1 MANHET
7 NWILRFIDQI
17 TKPLQT
23 PTKATKELSDTVD
36 KVTASLDTMDDATR
50 EVAKSSL
57 KSHKDLTEGIARE
70 EKQLVNL
77 KKRLE
82 DAGDALDPLQK
93 GVIDFDIKQA
103 ETKIRRYK
111 EQLVEVEAELDDLAK
126 KPDPAPIKNNFTEIF
141 GDLKNSISGIFDD
154 LQSGNIGGLEA
165 TFEVIQTGLKGI
177 TRAAWAFITTPIG
190 IAIAALAGIGLVTA
204 DFVKYNEAARE
215 ANIITHQITQIS
227 GEALSDAR
235 IRGQVIAD
243 TFGQDFERTLE
254 IAKNNVQAFG
264 VSWNEAFDNIQDGL
278 IRGGMAND
286 EYYDSLREYPRLFA
300 NAGFT
305 MKEFQRTVNTGIDLG
320 MYADKLPDAIKEFG
334 ISITEQTDSAK
345 IALENAFG
353 KKFTDNIFKNI
364 TNGSITAKDA
374 LQLIAEETE
383 RVGVNSKDAAVLT
396 ADLFRGAGEDA
407 GGFTNI
413 IDAMNAVL
421 NETPDAL
428 SDIETHLDQVADAN
442 LRLAEAKR
450 EALESDSYIAFAQ
463 QMESFWTEIKIGYY
477 NFITF
482 LREWFDTVTKFYAQ
496 LLGVI
501 VVVPKTIKETF
512 LNVMEDLGHLVQTFL
527 SAGEIID
534 DALHFRWDDAR
545 KGFANFNK
553 DLKEDLLN
561 LGKDLIIQPGV
572 DLANAFHDTGKNIDM
587 GREIA
592 AYYGKQT
599 SLDEPQGPKEGD
611 TKIVDGVKYIFKNG
625 QWVPVK
631 VDKSTGTGLGD
642 RESSLNGNGRGGA
655 ITMTLNVTN
664 NFNVKNGEDIMSKSE
679 QIIDMV
685 VSGINSRVKDGLI
698 AATA

>member
-36 KVTASLDTMDDATR
+36 KVTASLDSMDDATR

-77 KKRLE
+77 KKRLL
-82 DAGDALDPLQK
+82 DAGDALDPLQR

-103 ETKIRRYK
+103 ETKLRRYR
-111 EQLVEVEAELDDLAK
+111 EQLVEVEGELDDLAK
-126 KPDPAPIKNNFTEIF
+126 KPDPEPIKNNFTEIF
-141 GDLKNSISGIFDD
+141 GDLKGSISGIFDD
-154 LQSGNIGGLEA
+154 LQIGNIGGIEA
-165 TFEVIQTGLKGI
+165 KFSAIQAGLTGI
-177 TRAAWAFITTPIG
+177 TRAALAFIATPIG

-235 IRGQVIAD
+235 IRGQGIAD

-320 MYADKLPDAIKEFG
+320 MYSDKLPDAIKEFG
-334 ISITEQTDSAK
+334 LSINEQTDSARK
-345 IALENAFG
+345 ALEGAFG
-353 KKFTDNIFKNI
+353 RKFTDSLFKNI
-364 TNGSITAKDA
+364 SDGSITAKDA
-374 LQLIAEETE
+374 LKLIADETE
-383 RVGVNSKDAAVLT
+383 RVGVNATDAAVLT

-477 NFITF
+477 DFITF
-482 LREWFDTVTKFYAQ
+482 LTNWFQTVTRFYAQ
-496 LLGVI
+496 LIGV
-501 VVVPKTIKETF
+501 VVSVPKTIKDTF
-512 LNVMEDLGHLVQTFL
+512 LKITEDLKLLIGTFL

-534 DALHFRWDDAR
+534 DALHFRWSNAR
-545 KGFANFNK
+545 EGFKNFK
-553 DLKEDLLN
+553 ADLTEDLKN
-561 LGKDLIIQPGV
+561 LGNDIVLAPAELIV
-572 DLANAFHDTGKNIDM
+572 NATKAFKETGENIDM

-592 AYYGKQT
+592 AYYAKQNG
-599 SLDEPQGPKEGD
+599 LDEPVAGKTKDGENPKGND
-611 TKIVDGVKYIFKNG
+611 PKLLK
-625 QWVPVK
+625 
-631 VDKSTGTGLGD
+631 DKEST
-642 RESSLNGNGRGGA
+642 LNGGSGRA
-655 ITMTLNVTN
+655 INMTLNVVN
-664 NFNVKNGEDIMSKSE
+664 NFNVKDGADIMGKSE

-685 VSGINSRVKDGLI
+685 VSGINARVKDGLI